1 MKELI
6 ITTVFSLVTGI
17 AGWFAGRRK
26 SMAQT
31 RTIEIENVERAVK
44 IWQELAENY
53 AKKLM
58 DVQNDIDRV
67 SADNRLLRAEVDEL
81 RKKVATLT
89 CNNKKLNKKIEVLT
103 KTENDNET
111 V

>member
-6 ITTVFSLVTGI
+6 ITSVFSAITGL

-26 SMAQT
+26 SKAQT

-44 IWQELAENY
+44 IWQELAESY
-53 AKKLM
+53 AMKLM

-67 SADNRLLRAEVDEL
+67 NADNRLLRVEVDEL

-89 CNNKKLNKKIEVLT
+89 SDNKKLNKKIEALT
-103 KTENDNET
+103 KTDNDNET

>member
-6 ITTVFSLVTGI
+6 ITSVFSAITGLV
-17 AGWFAGRRK
+17 GWFAGRRK
-26 SMAQT
+26 SKAQT

-44 IWQELAENY
+44 IWQELAESY
-53 AKKLM
+53 AMKLM

-67 SADNRLLRAEVDEL
+67 NADNRLLRVEVDEL

-89 CNNKKLNKKIEVLT
+89 SDNKKLNKKIEALT